1 MRCQP
6 TNSQVAAIQLDVDE
20 AMNELCRADDAGSVR
35 CTNGALISVSG
46 CATLPV
52 QAAVEGD
59 VTTATKQID
68 NRIFGTEGSLLF
80 SGACSHFV

>member
-1 MRCQP
+1 M
-6 TNSQVAAIQLDVDE
+6 T
-20 AMNELCRADDAGSVR
+20 DDAGTVR
-35 CTNGALISVSG
+35 CSNGALISVSG

-80 SGACSHFV
+80 SGLLSLSRSLSLFLSLFLSIYLSLSLSIY